1 MSPGTSNDFPP
12 SESNMGIPNDTR
24 GPTDVYIRECGD
36 TARAR
41 LKYRFYLLS
50 AQGRIYTQL
59 RSMLSAQ
66 GRIYTSD
73 HVYILICLGCSIK
86 YFKLTFG
93 RLWRFTMQWRH
104 SIAQCDESDNILASG
119 TCGILFGHDG
129 EYVGSKKKP
138 FNAGSLRAIICRS
151 WFWRGG
157 RKWVD

>member
-1 MSPGTSNDFPP
+1 MNEYFLNVTKSLDIPEFKIERLSTNTDIVYIDPIVRILFNYKKHPSILNLLSPGTSNDFPP

-66 GRIYTSD
+66 GRIYTSN
-73 HVYILICLGCSIK
+73 HVYILICLGCSIR

-93 RLWRFTMQWRH
+93 RLWRFTMQ
-104 SIAQCDESDNILASG
+104 
-119 TCGILFGHDG
+119 
-129 EYVGSKKKP
+129 
-138 FNAGSLRAIICRS
+138 
-151 WFWRGG
+151 
-157 RKWVD
+157 